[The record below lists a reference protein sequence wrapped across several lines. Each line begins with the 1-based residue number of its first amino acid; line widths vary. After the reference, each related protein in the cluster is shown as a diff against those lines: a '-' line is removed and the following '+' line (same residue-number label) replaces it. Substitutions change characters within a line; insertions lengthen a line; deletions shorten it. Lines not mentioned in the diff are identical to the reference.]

1 MSTDGHSLLG
11 VRAARV
17 QATSAQAG
25 APVVAP
31 SRAECRA
38 ERRAHARRTRTP
50 RTRTPRVLALRIVL
64 AGAVHRLAE
73 ALAPRPEDLG
83 HPAR

>member
-25 APVVAP
+25 APVVTP
-31 SRAECRA
+31 SRAERRA

-50 RTRTPRVLALRIVL
+50 RVLALRIAL
-64 AGAVHRLAE
+64 AGTVHRLAE

>member
-11 VRAARV
+11 VRAARLR
-17 QATSAQAG
+17 ATSAQPG
-25 APVVAP
+25 APVVPP
-31 SRAECRA
+31 SWHERRA

-50 RTRTPRVLALRIVL
+50 RVARVRLAT
-64 AGAVHRLAE
+64 AGAMHRLAD
-73 ALAPRPEDLG
+73 ALAPRHEDLG